1 MDDIWQIDKLVLFI
15 IFILPGFISLM
26 IYDYLIPSVK
36 RDFSKSII
44 EIICFSTL
52 NFIALSFLIYLNL
65 NHKYYENCLIIFYLS
80 LLLIFIIMPALWPI
94 IFVRLTTTKFFNKYF
109 IHPVSKPWDYFF
121 GKKEAAW
128 VIVHLKNGNMIGG
141 LYSSNSFA
149 SSYPNKEQ
157 IYLEEIWKLDENG
170 VFLYKIDRTKGV
182 IILGD
187 DISSLEFF
195 K

>member
-1 MDDIWQIDKLVLFI
+1 MDDIWQIDKLLLFL
-15 IFILPGFISLM
+15 IFVLPGFISLM

-36 RDFSKSII
+36 RDFSKSIV

-52 NFIALSFLIYLNL
+52 NFIALSFLIYINL
-65 NHKYYENCLIIFYLS
+65 NFKYYENCLIVFYLS
-80 LLLIFIIMPALWPI
+80 LLIIFILMPALWPVF
-94 IFVRLTTTKFFNKYF
+94 FVKLTNTKFFNRYF

-128 VIVHLKNGNMIGG
+128 VIVHLKNGKMIGG

-149 SSYPNKEQ
+149 SSYPDKEQ
-157 IYLEEIWKLDENG
+157 IYLEEIWKLDEKG
-170 VFLYKIDRTKGV
+170 AFLEKINRTKGV